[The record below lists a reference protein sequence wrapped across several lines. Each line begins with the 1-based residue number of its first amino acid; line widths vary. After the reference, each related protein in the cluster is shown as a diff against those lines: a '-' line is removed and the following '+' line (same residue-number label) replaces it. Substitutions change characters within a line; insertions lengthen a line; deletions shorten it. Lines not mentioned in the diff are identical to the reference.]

1 MNHPLAELIQKKKS
15 LVIDGAMST
24 ALEALGCDLNDPLWS
39 AKVLFEAPEKIRTVH
54 ENYFKAGADVAIT
67 ASYQASEKG
76 FAKKGISAEE
86 SYRLIKLS
94 VELAKEAR
102 SAVDKDL
109 NDLLVAGS
117 VGPYGAYLAD
127 GSEYRGDYSLT
138 VDEYKAFHRLRIEA
152 LKEGGADLIAVETM
166 PRLDEVE
173 AILSLLEETD
183 QSCWVTF
190 TLKDE
195 SHISCGTLLS
205 EAAEVCA
212 KYDCVDAIGIN
223 CVKQEY
229 VAGALD
235 TMKDC
240 GKPLIVYPNSGEI
253 YDPKTKTWHH
263 GADSEGWSSYI
274 GRWQVLG
281 ASCFGGCCRTLPK
294 DILEIASLVRTN
306 NR

>member
-1 MNHPLAELIQKKKS
+1 MKHPLAELIQKKKAV
-15 LVIDGAMST
+15 VIDGAMST

-39 AKVLFEAPEKIRTVH
+39 AKVLFEAPEKIRAVH
-54 ENYFKAGADVAIT
+54 EKYFKAGADVAIT

-76 FAKKGISAEE
+76 FAKKRISSEE
-86 SYRLIKLS
+86 SFRLIKLS

-102 SAVDKDL
+102 GGSDE
-109 NDLLVAGS
+109 LLIAGS

-127 GSEYRGDYSLT
+127 GSEYRGDYFLT
-138 VDEYKAFHRLRIEA
+138 AEEYKAFHRLRIEA

-223 CVKQEY
+223 CVKQEF
-229 VAGALD
+229 VAGALR
-235 TMKDC
+235 TMKNC

-274 GRWQVLG
+274 GKWQILG
-281 ASCFGGCCRTLPK
+281 ASCIGGCCRTLPK
-294 DILEIASLVRTN
+294 DILEISNLVHGDHR
-306 NR
+306 

>member
-1 MNHPLAELIQKKKS
+1 MKHPLAELIQKKKS
-15 LVIDGAMST
+15 VVIDGAMST

-253 YDPKTKTWHH
+253 YDPKTKTWYH

-274 GRWQVLG
+274 GSWQVLG

>member
-1 MNHPLAELIQKKKS
+1 MKHPLAELIQKKKAV
-15 LVIDGAMST
+15 VIDGAMST

-39 AKVLFEAPEKIRTVH
+39 AKVLFEAPEKIRAVH
-54 ENYFKAGADVAIT
+54 EKYFKAGADVAIT

-76 FAKKGISAEE
+76 FAKKRISSEE
-86 SYRLIKLS
+86 SFRLIKLS

-102 SAVDKDL
+102 GGSDE
-109 NDLLVAGS
+109 LLIAGS

-127 GSEYRGDYSLT
+127 GSEYRGDYFLT
-138 VDEYKAFHRLRIEA
+138 AEEYKAFHRLRIEA

-223 CVKQEY
+223 CVKQEF
-229 VAGALD
+229 VAGALR
-235 TMKDC
+235 TMKNC

-274 GRWQVLG
+274 GKWQILG

-294 DILEIASLVRTN
+294 DILEISNLVHGDHR
-306 NR
+306 